1 MSRPA
6 RSVDNARVTG
16 LMFHHVHNVDNA
28 RVTGLVFHP
37 AYSVTGLVSRLDHSI
52 VNGRVTGLLFHLFT
66 VKIQDFCV
74 TLLTVKIMVG

>member
-37 AYSVTGLVSRLDHSI
+37 AHSVTRLVSRLDHSI
-52 VNGRVTGLLFHLFT
+52 VNGRVTG
-66 VKIQDFCV
+66 FCV
-74 TLLTVKIMVG
+74 TLITVTVKIMLG